1 MGILYKL
8 MRQDPDSRE
17 GIITAT
23 SGLNIIANILI
34 ALSKIVI
41 GMITS
46 SVAIMSE
53 GINNA
58 SDVLTSV
65 LAFLGA
71 KLAQKHPDDKH
82 PFGYGRI
89 EYLASLVI
97 ATIIVV
103 AGFEMFKSAVDL
115 IFHPAELKV
124 SYISLA
130 IVAVT
135 AVIKFALGTYTIAM
149 GKKAESN
156 SLVGVGSECRGD
168 SFASVITIVSSIIF
182 LVFHKNVDAFAGVLV
197 SILIMRAG
205 FEVLQETVGDLLGR
219 AGEEELA
226 KKLYKEIRSTE
237 GIYSAADMMLHNY
250 GPDDWSG
257 SVNVEIDHKKT
268 VGDVY
273 EFLHDLQ
280 LRIMHEYNVTM
291 VFGIYAVDNDSEGGK
306 ELRRTIAAFTKDQ
319 KHVKSFHAVY
329 RQEETKTIYCD
340 FIVDY
345 DLEDWDGLRAEFE
358 AYMAE
363 KYPEYKIE
371 LVIETEFV

>member
-8 MRQDPDSRE
+8 MRQDPNSRE
-17 GIITAT
+17 GIIAAT
-23 SGLNIIANILI
+23 SGLNIIANVLV
-34 ALSKIVI
+34 ALTKIVI
-41 GMITS
+41 GLVTS

-65 LAFLGA
+65 LALLGA
-71 KLAQKHPDDKH
+71 KLAKKHPDDKH

-103 AGFEMFKSAVDL
+103 AGFEMLKNSVEL

-124 SYISLA
+124 SYVSIA
-130 IVAVT
+130 IVAVS
-135 AVIKFALGTYTIAM
+135 AVVKYILGTYTIAM
-149 GKKAESN
+149 GKKTESN
-156 SLVGVGSECRGD
+156 SLIGVGAECRGD
-168 SFASVITIVSSIIF
+168 SFASVIIIVSSVIF

-197 SILIMRAG
+197 SVLIMRAG

-226 KKLYKEIRSTE
+226 KKLYKEIRNTE

-268 VGDVY
+268 VGEIY
-273 EFLHDLQ
+273 EFLHELQ
-280 LRIMHEYNVTM
+280 LRIMHEYHVTM
-291 VFGIYAVDNDSEGGK
+291 VFGIYAVDNDSEVGK
-306 ELRRTIAAFTKDQ
+306 ELRKTIAAFTRNQ

-329 RQEETKTIYCD
+329 RHEETKTIYCD

-345 DLEDWDGLRAEFE
+345 DLEDWDGLRAEFKQ
-358 AYMAE
+358 YMDE
-363 KYPEYKIE
+363 KYPDYSVE
-371 LVIETEFV
+371 LVVETEFV